1 MLVSYSANERVAFIA
16 INTVAESLGYIT
28 SLLRLF
34 CRLKVPPPVCFACR
48 AATTAGGKFC
58 RATQP
63 ILSTVW
69 SAITCLPALH

>member
-48 AATTAGGKFC
+48 AATTAGSKTC
-58 RATQP
+58 CATYFLSSVVQP
-63 ILSTVW
+63 
-69 SAITCLPALH
+69 